1 MGPFWFT
8 PGNLKWRGGGFLFVE
23 AVIRA
28 EVTFGVGVDVSA
40 PAGDSIAGA
49 WLSSDETGAMP
60 QRPRTQPPT
69 RRPKV
74 ADLRGTGVA
83 VELVLLLSAD
93 AMEAD
98 SEARLFP
105 AAMEASSERDD

>member
-23 AVIRA
+23 TVIGVEAV
-28 EVTFGVGVDVSA
+28 FGVGVEASE
-40 PAGDSIAGA
+40 PLGDSIAGG
-49 WLSSDETGAMP
+49 WLSFDETGAMP